1 MEGVRD
7 REGKE
12 GTGVERVRD
21 RGRRVQMWRERETE
35 GGHRCG
41 ESKETHRRWWA

>member
-21 RGRRVQMWRERETE
+21 RGRRVQMWRERD
-35 GGHRCG
+35 
-41 ESKETHRRWWA
+41 RRRAQMWRE